1 MNIVSGFAFLLFLL
15 GLALAVVYLVDE
27 YMGALWS
34 AYWGAIGLFS
44 AYALFLA
51 GWLVIKQLRLRDQRR
66 LGTFPKK

>member
-27 YMGALWS
+27 HMGALWS

-44 AYALFLA
+44 GAAA
-51 GWLVIKQLRLRDQRR
+51 K
-66 LGTFPKK
+66 TECNT